1 MEENK
6 TMTISKLKNHY
17 GGHMQT
23 AITQKD
29 LEYLSKTLHTAY
41 TYVHKQCAKISCNL
55 EMVTRKSFV
64 HLAHFKWNYPIANSV
79 QFMAFIPLT
88 PTVAIL
94 DGYSYKAS
102 CVRPG

>member
-41 TYVHKQCAKISCNL
+41 TYVHKQCVKISCNL
-55 EMVTRKSFV
+55 EMVTWKTFG
-64 HLAHFKWNYPIANSV
+64 HLAHFKWNDPQLTTSHQKYWHAQVPTYCQSV
-79 QFMAFIPLT
+79 L
-88 PTVAIL
+88 
-94 DGYSYKAS
+94 
-102 CVRPG
+102 